1 MADKVKETEKKTKVT
16 EQPEERRLWVHDPL
30 EIVHTDVSDSGVM
43 YTVRFLDFLGL
54 AHTINV
60 KREDCYFAFVEKVLK
75 PLVRL
80 GFRFN
85 TTLPAAISA
94 IQAQLT
100 AYRPD
105 SKTVAEA
112 VKKAQEAKK
121 ADKAE

>member
-1 MADKVKETEKKTKVT
+1 M
-16 EQPEERRLWVHDPL
+16 
-30 EIVHTDVSDSGVM
+30 
-43 YTVRFLDFLGL
+43 
-54 AHTINV
+54 